1 RGERDARRRRPRV
14 GRRGHRPPDRLA
26 RPARRR
32 GGHRGGP
39 APLLRRRGGPR
50 RSGARLDRRHRP
62 GQDRRGRRALARRP
76 VGAAPRRR
84 VGGHRRT
91 VPSGGF
97 GDFVRPRGRSGTIG
111 PMQRARLVGAD
122 RIRIPARPHPP
133 WPGIEHQLSRSRLF
147 IRHTPAT
154 SADAEPALFV
164 HGLGG
169 SAQNWTDLAD
179 ALSDHV
185 AADAV
190 DLPGF
195 GHSAPSRRATIPSL
209 AQDVAAWIVESGRG
223 PVHLAGHS
231 LGGAVSVYLAATR
244 PHLVRTL
251 TLVSPAMPFGN
262 PRRSHQSRF
271 LPMLIVP
278 RMAQIADRA
287 LRSRTPQQV
296 VDDIFLGTWADPSR
310 IHPQRRREAIAEA
323 RRRLAVPWHSSTY
336 IRTYRG
342 LMASFFQSFVPGTHS
357 LWRLAR
363 QIQAP

>member
-1 RGERDARRRRPRV
+1 MR
-14 GRRGHRPPDRLA
+14 
-26 RPARRR
+26 
-32 GGHRGGP
+32 
-39 APLLRRRGGPR
+39 
-50 RSGARLDRRHRP
+50 
-62 GQDRRGRRALARRP
+62 
-76 VGAAPRRR
+76 
-84 VGGHRRT
+84 
-91 VPSGGF
+91 
-97 GDFVRPRGRSGTIG
+97 
-111 PMQRARLVGAD
+111 RARLVGAD
-122 RIRIPARPHPP
+122 RIRIPSRPHPP
-133 WPGIEHQLSRSRLF
+133 WPGLEHRLSRNLLF

-154 SADAEPALFV
+154 SPDAEPAVFV

-185 AADAV
+185 AADAI

-195 GHSAPSRRATIPSL
+195 GHSAPSRRATVPSL
-209 AQDVAAWIVESGRG
+209 AQDVAAWIIESGRG

-278 RMAQIADRA
+278 RIAQIVERA
-287 LRSRTPQQV
+287 LRSRTPQQM
-296 VDDIFLGTWADPSR
+296 VDEIFLGTWADPGR
-310 IHPQRRREAIAEA
+310 IHPQRRREALAEA
-323 RRRLAVPWHSSTY
+323 RRRLVVPWHSSSY

-342 LMASFFQSFVPGTHS
+342 LMASFLQSFVPGTHS

-363 QIQAP
+363 RIEAPTLIVWGKQDRVIDVRQAPGTGAAIPDSRLLILNRVGHVAMMEQPWAVARAMVAMFDEVHETDGPATPRAVADLDSAL

>member
-1 RGERDARRRRPRV
+1 
-14 GRRGHRPPDRLA
+14 
-26 RPARRR
+26 
-32 GGHRGGP
+32 
-39 APLLRRRGGPR
+39 
-50 RSGARLDRRHRP
+50 
-62 GQDRRGRRALARRP
+62 
-76 VGAAPRRR
+76 
-84 VGGHRRT
+84 
-91 VPSGGF
+91 
-97 GDFVRPRGRSGTIG
+97 
-111 PMQRARLVGAD
+111 MQRARLVGAD

-133 WPGIEHQLSRSRLF
+133 WPGIEYQLSRSRLF

-154 SADAEPALFV
+154 SAEAEPAVFV

-296 VDDIFLGTWADPSR
+296 VDDIFLGTWADPSL

-363 QIQAP
+363 QIQAPTLVIWGKQDRVIDVRQAPGTGAAFPDSRLLILNRVGHVAMMEQPWAVARAMVALFDEAHRTAEPRPVDAEAGLDSTV

>member
-1 RGERDARRRRPRV
+1 MR
-14 GRRGHRPPDRLA
+14 
-26 RPARRR
+26 
-32 GGHRGGP
+32 
-39 APLLRRRGGPR
+39 
-50 RSGARLDRRHRP
+50 
-62 GQDRRGRRALARRP
+62 
-76 VGAAPRRR
+76 
-84 VGGHRRT
+84 
-91 VPSGGF
+91 
-97 GDFVRPRGRSGTIG
+97 
-111 PMQRARLVGAD
+111 RARLVGAD

-154 SADAEPALFV
+154 SADAEPAVFV

-185 AADAV
+185 AADAI

-244 PHLVRTL
+244 PHLIRTL

-296 VDDIFLGTWADPSR
+296 VDDIFLGTWADPSL

-363 QIQAP
+363 QIQAPTLVVWGKQDRVIDVRQAPGTGAALADSRLLILNRVGHVAMMEQPWAVARAMVAMFDEAHESTEPRSLEVGADLDSTV

>member
-1 RGERDARRRRPRV
+1 MR
-14 GRRGHRPPDRLA
+14 
-26 RPARRR
+26 
-32 GGHRGGP
+32 
-39 APLLRRRGGPR
+39 
-50 RSGARLDRRHRP
+50 
-62 GQDRRGRRALARRP
+62 
-76 VGAAPRRR
+76 
-84 VGGHRRT
+84 
-91 VPSGGF
+91 
-97 GDFVRPRGRSGTIG
+97 
-111 PMQRARLVGAD
+111 RARLVGAD
-122 RIRIPARPHPP
+122 RVRVPTRPHPP
-133 WPGIEHQLSRSRLF
+133 WPGIEHRLNRSHLF
-147 IRHTPAT
+147 IRHTPGT
-154 SADAEPALFV
+154 NPDAEPAVFV

-179 ALSDHV
+179 ALADHL
-185 AADAV
+185 AADAI

-195 GHSAPSRRATIPSL
+195 GHSAPSRHAVTIPSL
-209 AQDVAAWIVESGRG
+209 AQDVAAWIIESGRG

-278 RMAQIADRA
+278 RMAWIADRA

-296 VDDIFLGTWADPSR
+296 VDDIYLGTWADPSR
-310 IHPQRRREAIAEA
+310 VHPQRRREAVAEA
-323 RRRLAVPWHSSTY
+323 RRRLAVPWNSTAY

-342 LMASFFQSFVPGTHS
+342 LMASFLQSIVPGTHS

-363 QIQAP
+363 RIPVPTLVVWGKQDRVIDVRQAPGTGAAIPDSRLLILDRVGHVAMMEEPAAVARAMVAMFDEARETHGPRTLRAPADLDSAV